1 MKKTTTTKTSASTS
15 KKSTPA
21 ATKSTAKT
29 TTKKVAVVKPAAKAA
44 PKKAT
49 PAAVKKVEKATKAQ
63 AAADLDVASDASSPA
78 PAAPK
83 VVKEKVAPVPKP
95 HKFGPTINKISKEQ
109 LHIWVFGEGSQ
120 GELGLGHMIEG
131 NREPIDVARPR
142 LNPILEELGVV
153 RIAVGGMHA
162 AAITH
167 DNKIYTWGVNDQ
179 GALGRDTTDNRPEEE
194 KDDEDDSGLNPE
206 EATPKAVESIYFPE
220 GTVLTDL
227 CCSDSATFVVTEDGS
242 VYGWGTFRVS
252 LVPFN
257 CPSPANF
264 DLGR

>member
-21 ATKSTAKT
+21 AIKSTGKT
-29 TTKKVAVVKPAAKAA
+29 TTKKVAVAKAA
-44 PKKAT
+44 PEKV
-49 PAAVKKVEKATKAQ
+49 PLAAVKKVKKATKAQ
-63 AAADLDVASDASSPA
+63 AAADLAAASDTSSTA

-95 HKFGPTINKISKEQ
+95 HKFGPTINRISKEQ

-220 GTVLTDL
+220 GTVFTDL

-252 LVPFN
+252 LVSIS
-257 CPSPANF
+257 CS
-264 DLGR
+264 

>member
-1 MKKTTTTKTSASTS
+1 MTAGVKNTTTTTTKASTS

-21 ATKSTAKT
+21 AIKTAAKT
-29 TTKKVAVVKPAAKAA
+29 TSKKVTATKAV
-44 PKKAT
+44 PKKAV
-49 PAAVKKVEKATKAQ
+49 AAAIKKVKKPTKAQ
-63 AAADLDVASDASSPA
+63 AAADLAAASDASSPA

-83 VVKEKVAPVPKP
+83 VVKQKVAPIPKP
-95 HKFGPTINKISKEQ
+95 HKFGPTINQISKEK

-153 RIAVGGMHA
+153 RIAVGGMHS

-220 GTVLTDL
+220 GTVFTDL
-227 CCSDSATFVVTEDGS
+227 CCSDSATFVVTQDGS
-242 VYGWGTFRVS
+242 VYGWGTFRAS
-252 LVPFN
+252 
-257 CPSPANF
+257 
-264 DLGR
+264 